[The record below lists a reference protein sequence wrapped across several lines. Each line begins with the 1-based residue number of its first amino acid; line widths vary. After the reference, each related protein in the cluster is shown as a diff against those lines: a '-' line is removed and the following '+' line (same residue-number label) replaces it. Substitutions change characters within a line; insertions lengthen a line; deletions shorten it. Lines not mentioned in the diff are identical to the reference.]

1 MQGLHRLETALQ
13 ITNDKVNKR
22 INYRYENAG
31 RRLRRLNA
39 SRAVIIIRTY

>member
-1 MQGLHRLETALQ
+1 MQGLHCLETALQ

-22 INYRYENAG
+22 INYIYIKHENAG
-31 RRLRRLNA
+31 RLNA